1 LIWRFSDSTTV
12 ELGGKVE
19 GPSLFAQRLRA
30 EIADAE
36 AGEPGALQVHIWP
49 QPSEPR
55 RVDLNDAAL
64 VHAWLEREL
73 DLLNRIDDVI
83 VKMRSKPENLPAL
96 PPPPWADQPE
106 PPADAIH

>member
-1 LIWRFSDSTTV
+1 VTWRFSDGTVV

-49 QPSEPR
+49 QPSEAKP
-55 RVDLNDAAL
+55 VDLNDTAL
-64 VHAWLEREL
+64 VHAWLTREL
-73 DLLNRIDDVI
+73 DHLNRISGI
-83 VKMRSKPENLPAL
+83 VVRLRAKPENIPAL
-96 PPPPWADQPE
+96 PPPPWGDAPAE
-106 PPADAIH
+106 PGRIY